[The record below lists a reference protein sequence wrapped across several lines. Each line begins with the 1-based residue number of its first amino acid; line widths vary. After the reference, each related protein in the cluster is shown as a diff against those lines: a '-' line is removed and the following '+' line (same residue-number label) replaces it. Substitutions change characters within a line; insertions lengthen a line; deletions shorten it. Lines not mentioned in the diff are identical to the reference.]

1 MIMQWK
7 ASLAKVVL
15 VIGLFSLISACGFH
29 LRGAQNVDESLR
41 QVTLTGNNISSNLL
55 HSLRQNMQ
63 FNGIEETASAPYQ
76 INILQNRYKRRA
88 ATISSNSDVDE
99 YELSLDVV
107 FLIQDKQG
115 TPLTSDINIQRE
127 RIYDYDKDA
136 AAASS
141 EQESLL
147 RRELHDSVAQ
157 TIIRR
162 YLAIKPK
169 Q

>member
-1 MIMQWK
+1 MITQWK

-29 LRGAQNVDESLR
+29 LRGAQNVDDSLR
-41 QVTLTGNNISSNLL
+41 QVTLTGNNISSELL
-55 HSLRQNMQ
+55 HSIRQNMK
-63 FNGIEETASAPYQ
+63 FNGIEETAGAPYQ
-76 INILQNRYKRRA
+76 IQILQNRYKRRA
-88 ATISSNSDVDE
+88 ATLSSNSDVDE
-99 YELSLDVV
+99 YELSLEVSMLVAD
-107 FLIQDKQG
+107 QQG
-115 TPLTSDINIQRE
+115 TPLTSDINIQHE
-127 RIYDYDKDA
+127 RIYDYDKNA

-162 YLAIKPK
+162 YLAVKPK